1 MKKVKKVDIFKLLDR
16 DCVSPVTREYIK
28 EYINYLI
35 QQREEIKRVRRKI

>member
-35 QQREEIKRVRRKI
+35 QQREEIKRARRKI